1 MLLCFVLWMTA
12 FTMATRQ
19 PIDIPPELIDFRHN
33 KTIPSVI
40 EKNVLKA
47 LSHYPELK
55 DTDIRFVFKQSL
67 KGSVMAARPV
77 FGSLLRKKKNR
88 AYQILISSTFRLPN
102 TIEPIHQIPDSVM
115 IGWIGHELGHIMDY
129 EERSSMGVIG
139 FGFGYVFSRKYVR
152 KAERIADI
160 YAVEHGMA
168 DYIIATKNF
177 ILDHAELPQAY
188 KDKIARLYLSP
199 DDIVELVTE
208 LEEEERDAIK
218 QEMIQEVEKEV
229 EP

>member
-1 MLLCFVLWMTA
+1 
-12 FTMATRQ
+12 MAA
-19 PIDIPPELIDFRHN
+19 PYSADIPPGLKGFEQN

-40 EKNVLKA
+40 EKNVLQA

-55 DTDIRFVFKQSL
+55 ETDIRFVFKQNL

-77 FGSLLRKKKNR
+77 FGSLFRKKKNR
-88 AYQILISSTFRLPN
+88 AYQILINSTFRLPN

-115 IGWIGHELGHIMDY
+115 VGWIGHELGHVMDY
-129 EERSSMGVIG
+129 ERRSGMGVIG
-139 FGFGYVFSRKYVR
+139 FGFGYIFSKKYVR
-152 KAERIADI
+152 KAERVADT

-177 ILDHAELPQAY
+177 ILEHAGLPQAY

-208 LEEEERDAIK
+208 LEQEEQDAVK
-218 QEMIQEVEKEV
+218 QEMLQEVEKEAK
-229 EP
+229 